1 MTIAAIIPARYGST
15 RFPGKPLVKATGK
28 YLIEHVYQQVC
39 KAGNIDV
46 VLVATDDERIYKA
59 CQEFGAKCVMTSAD
73 HQCGTDRL
81 AEVVQLHKEF
91 DIVVNVQGDEPEIE
105 PQTIELVVELLKN
118 DDQAGMATL
127 CAEITQADELHNPN
141 IVKVVFGRKKQALY
155 FSRSTIPYNRDG
167 GKCSGAYYKHLGIY
181 AYRRNTLLEFSRM
194 AQSPL
199 ELMEKLE
206 QLRALENGIKIAIDK
221 VCHTAVG
228 IDTPEQYEEFVD
240 RYKSSI

>member
-15 RFPGKPLVKATGK
+15 RFPGKPLAKETGK
-28 YLIEHVYQQVC
+28 YLIEHVYQQVS
-39 KAGNIDV
+39 KAENIDI
-46 VLVATDDERIYKA
+46 VLVATDDDRIYQV
-59 CQEFGAKCVMTSAD
+59 CQEFGARCIMTSAD

-81 AEVVQLHKEF
+81 AEVAQNNPDY

-105 PQTIELVVELLKN
+105 PSTIELVVDLLKE
-118 DDQAGMATL
+118 DQEAGIATL
-127 CAEITQADELHNPN
+127 CAEISEESEMLNPN
-141 IVKVVFGRKKQALY
+141 IVKVVFGSKKQALY

-167 GKCSGAYYKHLGIY
+167 GDSAGKYYKHLGIY

-221 VCHTAVG
+221 VSHTAVG
-228 IDTPEQYEEFVD
+228 IDTPEQYAEFVD
-240 RYKSSI
+240 RYKKSL